1 MFGLALQTLRFRKGG
16 FLASFVALFFGA
28 TILVACGSLL
38 ETGVHSAVPPKRLA
52 AAPVVVTG
60 EQTFDGDAL
69 PERSRVDADL
79 VRQLDALP
87 QADRALADVSFPAA
101 ALADGGAAPERD
113 LTGHGWSSA
122 ELSGAPLADGT
133 APRTGGETALDQ
145 RLADRLGVGAGD
157 RLTLAVGGGSEQL
170 RVTGVLR
177 PATGTDSAFYVTDT
191 EAARLGNVQGQVDA
205 IAVLP
210 AEGTST
216 DELAGAVDEALADTT
231 ARTLTGDARG
241 EAEFPEALAA
251 SVRLISMSAVF
262 GGIALMVSVFVV
274 GSTLALLVQQRLR
287 EMAMLRAIGSLP
299 GQIRRMVVGETLVVA
314 AGATLLALV
323 PGWYAGRWM
332 LGLLAGGDV
341 VAPEIAYRAGWVP
354 MVVAAGA
361 SAAAAV
367 AAAFIASR
375 RAALARPSDALA
387 ESAVQNRWL
396 SGPRLLFA
404 LLCLAGGTALAL
416 VTALVMDGP
425 LAAATSGPAA
435 MLWAGG
441 IALLGPGIT
450 RVLTALFQWPLRA
463 LSGFPGRLAMDN
475 AKVRRIRL
483 AGAVTPVMLAT
494 GLATALLYMQTGQ
507 SEASKDAEAALIGAD
522 AVVASSVD
530 GLDPGLVDRIAALPG
545 VSAASAYAPGEAF
558 IIQPLPADEDPDEEP
573 DTVELTVR
581 GVSAE
586 GAAGTLAPRLTE
598 GSFEQLRGD
607 TVVLP
612 TSLTGDSGQHVGDTV
627 KMVLG
632 DGTRLPVKVVGSYEA
647 QPGFEIA
654 FLPAELAVAH
664 TDTGLVPQILVSG
677 DRGTGTGELLTAL
690 RGLAED
696 GPPGLVVA
704 DRATLEDSADDN
716 ATSTWINYL
725 LAGTIIGYA
734 VISLVNTLIVAAAER
749 RREFALQRLVGA
761 SEGQV
766 MRMMTVEAILVAL
779 LGVVLG
785 TFVGIAT
792 LAPFGIGLDGSW
804 MPRGPVWIYLSVI
817 GFAVVLTLAATLLPT
832 RAALRN
838 RPAEVLA
845 VA

>member
-1 MFGLALQTLRFRKGG
+1 MFGLALQTLKFRKGG

-28 TILVACGSLL
+28 TILMACGALM
-38 ETGVHSAVPPKRLA
+38 ETGIRSAVPPQRFA

-60 EQTFDGDAL
+60 EQTFDGEAL
-69 PERSRVDADL
+69 PERARIDAAL
-79 VRQLDALP
+79 AQRLAALP
-87 QADRALADVSFPAA
+87 GVDQALTDVSFPAA
-101 ALADGGAAPERD
+101 AVKGADTPPERG

-122 ELSGAPLADGT
+122 RLTGAPLADGSEPR
-133 APRTGGETALDQ
+133 APGETALDQ
-145 RLADRLGVGAGD
+145 RLADRLGVRPGD
-157 RLTLAVGGGSEQL
+157 RVTLAVAGGSEQL

-177 PATGTDSAFYVTDT
+177 PATGTETAFYVTDT
-191 EAARLGNVQGQVDA
+191 EAARLSGTDGQSDA

-210 AEGTST
+210 AAGTST
-216 DELAGAVDEALADTT
+216 ADAAQAVKEALRGTP

-262 GGIALMVSVFVV
+262 GGIAVMVSVFVV
-274 GSTLALLVQQRLR
+274 GSTLALLIQQRLR

-299 GQIRRMVVGETLVVA
+299 AQIRRMVTGETLVIA
-314 AGATLLALV
+314 SGAILLAVV
-323 PGWYAGRWM
+323 PGWFAGRWM
-332 LGLLAGGDV
+332 LDQLAGGGV
-341 VAPEIAYRAGWVP
+341 VAPEVAYRAGWVP
-354 MVVAAGA
+354 VIVAAGA
-361 SAAAAV
+361 SVASAV
-367 AAAFIASR
+367 AAASIASR
-375 RAALARPSDALA
+375 RAANARPADAMA
-387 ESAVQNRWL
+387 ESAVQSRWL

-404 LLCLAGGTALAL
+404 LLCLGGGTALAL

-441 IALLGPGIT
+441 IALLSPGIT
-450 RVLTALFQWPLRA
+450 RVLTAVLQWPLRA
-463 LSGFPGRLAMDN
+463 FSGFPGRLAMDN
-475 AKVRRIRL
+475 ARARRIRV

-494 GLATALLYMQTGQ
+494 GLATSLIYMQTGQ
-507 SEASKDAEAALIGAD
+507 AAAAQDAESALIRAD
-522 AVVASSVD
+522 AVVTSSVD
-530 GLDPGLVDRIAALPG
+530 GLKPDMVEKVAALPG
-545 VSAASAYAPGEAF
+545 VAAASAYAPGAAY
-558 IIQPLPADEDPDEEP
+558 IVLPLPADEDPGEEP
-573 DTVELTVR
+573 DTIELTVR
-581 GVSAE
+581 AVSGA
-586 GAAGTLAPRLTE
+586 GAAGTLTPKLTE

-612 TSLTGDSGQHVGDTV
+612 TTVTGEPGNRVGDTV
-627 KMVLG
+627 DMVIG

-647 QPGFEIA
+647 QPGFETA
-654 FLPAELAVAH
+654 FLPAELAIAH

-677 DRGTGTGELLTAL
+677 DDGTTTAELLASL
-690 RGLAED
+690 RTLAAD

-704 DRATLEDSADDN
+704 DRATVEAAADDS

-761 SEGQV
+761 SEGQI
-766 MRMMTVEAILVAL
+766 MRMMTVESILVAL
-779 LGVVLG
+779 MGTLLG
-785 TFVGIAT
+785 TVVAVAT

-804 MPRGPVWIYLSVI
+804 LPRGPVWIYLAVI
-817 GFAVVLTLAATLLPT
+817 GFAGALALVTTLLPT
-832 RAALRN
+832 RLALRN

>member
-1 MFGLALQTLRFRKGG
+1 MFGLALQTLKFRKGG

-28 TILVACGSLL
+28 TILVACGSLM
-38 ETGVHSAVPPKRLA
+38 ETGVRGAVPAQRLA
-52 AAPVVVTG
+52 AAPVVVAG

-69 PERSRVDADL
+69 PERARVDAEL
-79 VRQLDALP
+79 AKTLAALP
-87 QADRALADVSFPAA
+87 SVDQALTDLSFPAA
-101 ALADGGAAPERD
+101 ALKGGDAAPERG

-122 ELSGAPLADGT
+122 RLADAPLADG
-133 APRTGGETALDQ
+133 AEPRAQGETALDQ
-145 RLADRLGVGAGD
+145 RLADRLGVRTGD
-157 RLTLAVGGGSEQL
+157 QLTLAVGGGSEQL
-170 RVTGVLR
+170 RVTGVVR
-177 PATGTDSAFYVTDT
+177 PATGTDTAFYVTDT
-191 EAARLGNVQGQVDA
+191 EAARLGGVDGQADA

-210 AEGTST
+210 TAGTST
-216 DELAGAVDEALADTT
+216 ADLEKAVKEALKDTP

-251 SVRLISMSAVF
+251 STRLISMSAVF
-262 GGIALMVSVFVV
+262 GGIAVMVSVFVV

-299 GQIRRMVVGETLVVA
+299 GQIRRMVVGETLVVT
-314 AGATLLALV
+314 AGATVLALV

-332 LGLLAGGDV
+332 LDRLAGGGV
-341 VAPEIAYRAGWVP
+341 VAPEVAYRAGWVP

-361 SAAAAV
+361 SAAAAI

-375 RAALARPSDALA
+375 RAALARPADALA
-387 ESAVQNRWL
+387 ESAVQSKWL

-441 IALLGPGIT
+441 IALLSPGIT
-450 RVLTALFQWPLRA
+450 RVLTAVFQWPLRA

-475 AKVRRIRL
+475 AKARRIRV

-494 GLATALLYMQTGQ
+494 GLATSLLYMQTGQ
-507 SEASKDAEAALIGAD
+507 AEAAKDAESALIRAD

-530 GLDPGLVDRIAALPG
+530 GLKPELVERIAALPE
-545 VSAASAYAPGEAF
+545 VSAASAYTPGEAF

-581 GVSAE
+581 AVSAD
-586 GAAGTLAPRLTE
+586 GAAGTLTPRLTE
-598 GSFEQLRGD
+598 GSFDQLRGD

-612 TSLTGDSGQHVGDTV
+612 TSLTGDGGQHVGDTV
-627 KMVLG
+627 QMVLG
-632 DGTRLPVKVVGSYEA
+632 DGTRLPVKVIGAYEA
-647 QPGFEIA
+647 QPGFETA

-664 TDTGLVPQILVSG
+664 TDTGLLPQILVSG
-677 DRGTGTGELLTAL
+677 DDGTTTAQLLTAL
-690 RGLAED
+690 RGLVAD
-696 GPPGLVVA
+696 AQPGLVVA
-704 DRATLEDSADDN
+704 DRATLEESSDDN

-761 SEGQV
+761 SEGQI
-766 MRMMTVEAILVAL
+766 MRMMTVESILVAL
-779 LGVVLG
+779 LGTLLG
-785 TFVGIAT
+785 TAVAVAT

-804 MPRGPVWIYLSVI
+804 LPRGPIWIYLSVI
-817 GFAVVLTLAATLLPT
+817 GFAGLLTLATTLLPT
-832 RAALRN
+832 RLALRS
-838 RPAEVLA
+838 RPADVLA